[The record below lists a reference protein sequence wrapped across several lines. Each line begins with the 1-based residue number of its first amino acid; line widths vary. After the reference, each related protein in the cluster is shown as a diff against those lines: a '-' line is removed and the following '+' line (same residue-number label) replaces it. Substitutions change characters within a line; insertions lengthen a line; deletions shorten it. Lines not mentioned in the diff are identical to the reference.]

1 MARKELRRVIQTL
14 RESKQWSQRK
24 LAAAAQVSQATIALI
39 ESGDRQPSL
48 AVLRRLAKAL
58 GVPPARLLG

>member
-1 MARKELRRVIQTL
+1 MARKEFRRMIQTL
-14 RESKQWSQRK
+14 RKSKQWSQRK